1 MSLLLLP
8 SPLTV
13 LDSVYDGAVK
23 SVKYTNGEPMTRARE
38 MRLLQELRESIDI
51 ARFASVF
58 DGELNPSLWVWYDIR
73 VIPTRREENNGSVV
87 YTLQYPDKQ
96 TVKTVDPDKDRKT
109 YYKNEVKTLIV
120 TDSEVVMPISRVGDK
135 VMRWNS
141 HEESNEWEDE
151 HGFRHTSGAV
161 TVYDPVWRY
170 MGVVVILDRNDAV
183 NAALTDLD
191 QRIKEADEGNIERA
205 KHVER

>member
-1 MSLLLLP
+1 MSLLP

-58 DGELNPSLWVWYDIR
+58 DGKFNPSLWVWYDIR

-109 YYKNEVKTLIV
+109 YYKNEVKSLIV
-120 TDSEVVMPISRVGDK
+120 TGDEVILPISRVGDK
-135 VMRWNS
+135 VMRWDS

-170 MGVVVILDRNDAV
+170 MGAVVILGRNDAV

>member
-1 MSLLLLP
+1 MSLLP

-58 DGELNPSLWVWYDIR
+58 DGKFNPSLWVWYDVT

-109 YYKNEVKTLIV
+109 YYKNEVKSLIV
-120 TDSEVVMPISRVGDK
+120 TGDEVILPISRVGDK
-135 VMRWNS
+135 VMRWDS

-170 MGVVVILDRNDAV
+170 MGVVVTLDRNDAV

>member
-1 MSLLLLP
+1 MSLLP

-58 DGELNPSLWVWYDIR
+58 DGKFNPSLWVWYDVT

-109 YYKNEVKTLIV
+109 YYKNEVKSLIV
-120 TDSEVVMPISRVGDK
+120 TGDEVIFPISRVGDK
-135 VMRWNS
+135 VMRWYS

-205 KHVER
+205 KRVER

>member
-1 MSLLLLP
+1 MSLLP

-58 DGELNPSLWVWYDIR
+58 DGKFNPSLWTWYDIR

-109 YYKNEVKTLIV
+109 YYKNEVKSLIV
-120 TDSEVVMPISRVGDK
+120 TGDEVIFPISRVGDK
-135 VMRWNS
+135 VMRWDS

-170 MGVVVILDRNDAV
+170 MGAVVILDRNDAV

>member
-1 MSLLLLP
+1 MSLLP

-23 SVKYTNGEPMTRARE
+23 SVTYTNGEPMTRARE

-58 DGELNPSLWVWYDIR
+58 DGKFNPSLWVWYDVT

-109 YYKNEVKTLIV
+109 YYKNEVKSLIV
-120 TDSEVVMPISRVGDK
+120 TGDEVILPISRVGDK
-135 VMRWNS
+135 VMRWDS

-191 QRIKEADEGNIERA
+191 RRIKEADEGNIERA

>member
-1 MSLLLLP
+1 MSLLP

-58 DGELNPSLWVWYDIR
+58 DGKFNPSLWTWYDIR

-109 YYKNEVKTLIV
+109 YYKNEVKSLIV
-120 TDSEVVMPISRVGDK
+120 TGDEVIFPISRVGDK
-135 VMRWNS
+135 VMRWYS

-161 TVYDPVWRY
+161 TVYDPVWRH

-183 NAALTDLD
+183 NAALDDQD
-191 QRIKEADEGNIERA
+191 QRIREEDERNIERA
-205 KHVER
+205 KRVER

>member
-1 MSLLLLP
+1 MSLLP

-58 DGELNPSLWVWYDIR
+58 DGKFNPSLWVWYDVT

-109 YYKNEVKTLIV
+109 YYKNEVKSLIV
-120 TDSEVVMPISRVGDK
+120 TGDEVILPISRVGDK
-135 VMRWNS
+135 VMRWDS

-191 QRIKEADEGNIERA
+191 RRIKEADEGNIERA

>member
-1 MSLLLLP
+1 MSLLP

-58 DGELNPSLWVWYDIR
+58 DGKFNPSLWVWYDIR

-109 YYKNEVKTLIV
+109 YYKNEVKSLIV
-120 TDSEVVMPISRVGDK
+120 TGDEVIFPISRVGDK
-135 VMRWNS
+135 VMRWYS

-161 TVYDPVWRY
+161 TVYDPVWRH

-205 KHVER
+205 KRVER

>member
-1 MSLLLLP
+1 MSLLQ

-13 LDSVYDGAVK
+13 LESVYDGAVK

-58 DGELNPSLWVWYDIR
+58 DGKFNPSLWTWYDIR

-109 YYKNEVKTLIV
+109 YYKNEVKSLIV
-120 TDSEVVMPISRVGDK
+120 TGDEVILPISRVGDK
-135 VMRWNS
+135 VMRWDS

-170 MGVVVILDRNDAV
+170 MGAVVILDRNDAV

-205 KHVER
+205 KRVER

>member
-1 MSLLLLP
+1 MSLLP

-58 DGELNPSLWVWYDIR
+58 DGKFNPSLWVWYDVT

-109 YYKNEVKTLIV
+109 YYKNEVKSLIA
-120 TDSEVVMPISRVGDK
+120 TGDEVILPISRVGDK
-135 VMRWNS
+135 VMRWDS
-141 HEESNEWEDE
+141 HEESNGWEDE

-170 MGVVVILDRNDAV
+170 MGVVVTLDRNDAV

>member
-1 MSLLLLP
+1 MSLLP

-58 DGELNPSLWVWYDIR
+58 DGKFNPSLWVWYDIR

-109 YYKNEVKTLIV
+109 YYKNEVKSLVV
-120 TDSEVVMPISRVGDK
+120 TGDEVILPISRVGDK
-135 VMRWNS
+135 VMRWDS

-170 MGVVVILDRNDAV
+170 MGAVVILDRNDAV

-205 KHVER
+205 KRVER

>member
-1 MSLLLLP
+1 MSLLP

-13 LDSVYDGAVK
+13 LDSVYGGAVK

-58 DGELNPSLWVWYDIR
+58 DGKFNPSLWVWYDVT
-73 VIPTRREENNGSVV
+73 VIPTRREENNGRVV
-87 YTLQYPDKQ
+87 YTLQHPDKQ

-109 YYKNEVKTLIV
+109 YYKNEVKSLIV
-120 TDSEVVMPISRVGDK
+120 TGDEVILPISRVGDK
-135 VMRWNS
+135 VMRWDS
-141 HEESNEWEDE
+141 HEESNEWEGE
-151 HGFRHTSGAV
+151 HGLRNTSGAV

-170 MGVVVILDRNDAV
+170 MGVVVTLDRNDAV

-205 KHVER
+205 KRVER

>member
-1 MSLLLLP
+1 MSLLP

-38 MRLLQELRESIDI
+38 MRLLQELREAIDI

-58 DGELNPSLWVWYDIR
+58 DGKFNPSLWTWYDIR

-109 YYKNEVKTLIV
+109 YYKNEVKSLIV
-120 TDSEVVMPISRVGDK
+120 TGDEVILPISRVGDK
-135 VMRWNS
+135 VMRWDS

-170 MGVVVILDRNDAV
+170 MGAVVILDRNDAV

-205 KHVER
+205 KRVER

>member
-1 MSLLLLP
+1 MSLLP

-58 DGELNPSLWVWYDIR
+58 DGKFNPSLWVWYDVT

-109 YYKNEVKTLIV
+109 YYKNEVKSLIV
-120 TDSEVVMPISRVGDK
+120 TGDEVILPISRVGDK
-135 VMRWNS
+135 VMRWYS

-170 MGVVVILDRNDAV
+170 MGAVVILDRNDAV

-205 KHVER
+205 KRVER

>member
-1 MSLLLLP
+1 MSLLP

-58 DGELNPSLWVWYDIR
+58 DGKFNPSLWTWYDIR
-73 VIPTRREENNGSVV
+73 VIPTRREENDGSVV

-109 YYKNEVKTLIV
+109 YYKNEVKSLIV
-120 TDSEVVMPISRVGDK
+120 TGDEVILPISRVGDK
-135 VMRWNS
+135 VMRWDS

-170 MGVVVILDRNDAV
+170 MGAVVILDRNDAV

-205 KHVER
+205 KRVER

>member
-1 MSLLLLP
+1 MSLLP

-58 DGELNPSLWVWYDIR
+58 DGKFNPSLWVWYDVT
-73 VIPTRREENNGSVV
+73 VIPTRREENNGRVV
-87 YTLQYPDKQ
+87 YALQYPDKR

-135 VMRWNS
+135 VMRWDS
-141 HEESNEWEDE
+141 HEDSNEWEDE

-161 TVYDPVWRY
+161 TAYDPVWRY
-170 MGVVVILDRNDAV
+170 MGVVVIMDRNDAV

-205 KHVER
+205 KRVER

>member
-1 MSLLLLP
+1 MSLLP

-23 SVKYTNGEPMTRARE
+23 NVKYTNGEPMTRARE

-58 DGELNPSLWVWYDIR
+58 DGKFNPSLWVRYDVT
-73 VIPTRREENNGSVV
+73 VIPTRREENNGRVA
-87 YTLQYPDKQ
+87 YTLQHPDKQ

-109 YYKNEVKTLIV
+109 YYKNEVKSLIV
-120 TDSEVVMPISRVGDK
+120 TGDEVILPISRVGDK
-135 VMRWNS
+135 VMRWDS

-170 MGVVVILDRNDAV
+170 MGAVVTLDRNDAV

-205 KHVER
+205 KRVER

>member
-1 MSLLLLP
+1 MPLLP

-58 DGELNPSLWVWYDIR
+58 DGKFNPSLWVWYDVT

-87 YTLQYPDKQ
+87 YTLQHPDKQ

-109 YYKNEVKTLIV
+109 YYKNEVKSLIV
-120 TDSEVVMPISRVGDK
+120 TGDEVILPISRVGDK
-135 VMRWNS
+135 VMRWDS

-170 MGVVVILDRNDAV
+170 MGAVVTLDRNDAV

>member
-1 MSLLLLP
+1 MSLLP

-58 DGELNPSLWVWYDIR
+58 DGKFNPSLWVWYDVT

-87 YTLQYPDKQ
+87 YTLQHPDKQ

-109 YYKNEVKTLIV
+109 YYKNEVKSLIV
-120 TDSEVVMPISRVGDK
+120 TGDEVILPISRVGDK
-135 VMRWNS
+135 VMRWDS

-161 TVYDPVWRY
+161 TVYDPVWRH
-170 MGVVVILDRNDAV
+170 MGVVVTLDRNDAV

>member
-1 MSLLLLP
+1 MSLLP

-58 DGELNPSLWVWYDIR
+58 DGKFNPSLWTWYDIR

-109 YYKNEVKTLIV
+109 YYKNEVKSLIV
-120 TDSEVVMPISRVGDK
+120 TGDEVILPISRVGDK
-135 VMRWNS
+135 VMRWDS

-170 MGVVVILDRNDAV
+170 MGAVVILDRNDAV

-205 KHVER
+205 KRVER

>member
-1 MSLLLLP
+1 MSLLP

-58 DGELNPSLWVWYDIR
+58 DGKFNPSLWVWYDVT
-73 VIPTRREENNGSVV
+73 VIPTRREENNGRVV
-87 YTLQYPDKQ
+87 YALQYPDKR
-96 TVKTVDPDKDRKT
+96 TVNTVDPDKDRKT
-109 YYKNEVKTLIV
+109 YYKNEVKSLIV
-120 TDSEVVMPISRVGDK
+120 TGDEVILPISRVGDK
-135 VMRWNS
+135 VMRWDS

-170 MGVVVILDRNDAV
+170 MGAVVILDRNDAV

-205 KHVER
+205 KRVER

>member
-1 MSLLLLP
+1 MSLLP

-58 DGELNPSLWVWYDIR
+58 DGKFNPSLWVWYDIR

-109 YYKNEVKTLIV
+109 YYKNEVKSLIV
-120 TDSEVVMPISRVGDK
+120 TGDEVILPISRVGDK
-135 VMRWNS
+135 VMRWDS

-170 MGVVVILDRNDAV
+170 MGAVVILDRNDAV

-205 KHVER
+205 KRVER

>member
-1 MSLLLLP
+1 MSLLP

-58 DGELNPSLWVWYDIR
+58 DGKFNPSLWVWYDVT
-73 VIPTRREENNGSVV
+73 VIPTRREENNGRVV

-109 YYKNEVKTLIV
+109 YYKNEVKSLIV
-120 TDSEVVMPISRVGDK
+120 TGDEVILPISRVGDK
-135 VMRWNS
+135 VMRWDS

-205 KHVER
+205 KRVER

>member
-1 MSLLLLP
+1 MSLLP

-13 LDSVYDGAVK
+13 LDSVYNGAVK

-58 DGELNPSLWVWYDIR
+58 DGKFNPYLWVWYDIR

-109 YYKNEVKTLIV
+109 YYKNEVKSLIV
-120 TDSEVVMPISRVGDK
+120 TGDEVILPISRVGDK
-135 VMRWNS
+135 VMRWDS

-170 MGVVVILDRNDAV
+170 MGAVVILDRNDAV

-205 KHVER
+205 KRVER

>member
-1 MSLLLLP
+1 MPLLP

-58 DGELNPSLWVWYDIR
+58 DGKFNPSLWVWYDVT
-73 VIPTRREENNGSVV
+73 VIPTRREENNGRVV
-87 YTLQYPDKQ
+87 YTLQHPDKQ

-109 YYKNEVKTLIV
+109 YYKNEVKSLIV
-120 TDSEVVMPISRVGDK
+120 TGDEVILPISRVGDK
-135 VMRWNS
+135 VMRWDS
-141 HEESNEWEDE
+141 HEESNEWEGE

-161 TVYDPVWRY
+161 TVCDPVWRY
-170 MGVVVILDRNDAV
+170 MGVVVTLDRNDAV

>member
-1 MSLLLLP
+1 MSLLP

>member
-1 MSLLLLP
+1 MSLLP

-23 SVKYTNGEPMTRARE
+23 NVKYTNGEPMTRARE

-58 DGELNPSLWVWYDIR
+58 DGKFNPSLWVWYDVT
-73 VIPTRREENNGSVV
+73 VIPTRREENNGRVV
-87 YTLQYPDKQ
+87 YTLQHPDKQ

-109 YYKNEVKTLIV
+109 YYKNEVKSLIV
-120 TDSEVVMPISRVGDK
+120 TGDEVILPISRVGDK
-135 VMRWNS
+135 VMRWDS

-170 MGVVVILDRNDAV
+170 MGAVVTLDRNDAV

-205 KHVER
+205 KRVER

>member
-1 MSLLLLP
+1 MSLLP

-58 DGELNPSLWVWYDIR
+58 DGKFNTSLWTWYDIR

-109 YYKNEVKTLIV
+109 YYKNEVKSLIV
-120 TDSEVVMPISRVGDK
+120 TGDEVIFPISRVGDK
-135 VMRWNS
+135 VMRWYS

-161 TVYDPVWRY
+161 TVYDPVWRH

-183 NAALTDLD
+183 NAALDDLD

-205 KHVER
+205 KRVER

>member
-1 MSLLLLP
+1 MSLLP

-58 DGELNPSLWVWYDIR
+58 DGKFNPSLWVWYDVT
-73 VIPTRREENNGSVV
+73 VIPTRREENNGRVV
-87 YTLQYPDKQ
+87 YALQYPDKR

-135 VMRWNS
+135 VMRWDS
-141 HEESNEWEDE
+141 HEDSNEWEDE

-205 KHVER
+205 KRVER

>member
-1 MSLLLLP
+1 MSLLP

-58 DGELNPSLWVWYDIR
+58 DGKFNPSLWVWYDIR

-109 YYKNEVKTLIV
+109 YYKNEVKSLIV
-120 TDSEVVMPISRVGDK
+120 TGDEVILPISRVGDK
-135 VMRWNS
+135 VMRWDS

-161 TVYDPVWRY
+161 TVYGPVWRY
-170 MGVVVILDRNDAV
+170 MGAVVILDRNDAV

-205 KHVER
+205 KRVER